1 MDTTWVVQYND
12 GAQRAEKDGLGY
24 QDIDRDRLSVFILCE
39 SKTMKPLVVVHLSPE
54 RKLIY
59 RKRCTVNHKNEKHHV
74 YLVGW
79 QQKMRTFEGA
89 SVKNVQTLTAL
100 FEDGHIEVT
109 DGFKEN
115 HPWFGNVNLRP
126 EEKI

>member
-1 MDTTWVVQYND
+1 MDTCWVVQYND
-12 GAQRAEKDGLGY
+12 GTQKSSKAGFVY
-24 QDIDRDRLSVFILCE
+24 QDIDRDRLIVFALCRAE
-39 SKTMKPLVVVHLSPE
+39 DMKPLVVLHLSPE

-59 RKRCTVNHKNEKHHV
+59 RKRATINHAGEKHVV

-79 QQKMRTFEGA
+79 QQLTNCNR
-89 SVKNVQTLTAL
+89 NVQMLTAL

-109 DGFKEN
+109 DGFKED

-126 EEKI
+126 EEKL

>member
-1 MDTTWVVQYND
+1 MNITWVVQYND
-12 GAQRAEKDGLGY
+12 GTQKVEKDDFGY
-24 QDIDRDRLSVFILCE
+24 QDIDRNRLSAFALCE
-39 SKTMKPLVVVHLSPE
+39 IDAARPIIVVHLSPE

-59 RKRCTVNHKNEKHHV
+59 RKRNTVTEAGERHHV

-79 QQKMRTFEGA
+79 QQLIHGE
-89 SVKNVQTLTAL
+89 NVQTLTVL

-115 HPWFGNVNLRP
+115 HPWFDNVILRP
-126 EEKI
+126 EERI